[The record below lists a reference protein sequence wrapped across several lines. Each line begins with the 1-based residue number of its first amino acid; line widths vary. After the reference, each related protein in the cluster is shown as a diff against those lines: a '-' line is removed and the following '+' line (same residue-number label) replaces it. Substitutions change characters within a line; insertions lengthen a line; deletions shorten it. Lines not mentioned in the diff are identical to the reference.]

1 MKNEYLE
8 IIGGNGLFGKTEVY
22 SAKNA
27 VLPMLAGAMLTSEQV
42 TIKNCP
48 HISDIQN
55 MCRIRDLLSLE
66 THWNGRDIVAGGK
79 LVENHIPESLSGAM
93 RSSVFMLGPILSIT
107 GEVKL
112 HTPGGCKIGSR
123 PIDIHLQGLE
133 KLGAKITL
141 LNDGVLCR
149 ADKLVGNEIVL
160 RYPSVGATE
169 NLIMSAVL
177 AKGNTT
183 IIGTAREPE
192 VVSLC
197 QLLVAMGAK
206 IEGIGTSVVKI
217 KGVEGLSGAT
227 ITPVADR
234 IVAGTIILATALVG
248 GRVTLIG
255 CKPEHLGA
263 MMTKLV
269 SKHFLAIDD
278 SCGITVEGDGV
289 VEPMEIASGPYPKFP
304 TDLQPILTAI
314 LTYANGRSVVEEKV
328 FENRFSYVS
337 ELTKMGGKIAVEK
350 DKAIVDKSEL
360 FGAEVTAED
369 LRGGAGLVVAGLK
382 AFGVT
387 KVKGVEHIDRGY
399 EKIEYLFSSLGAKIT
414 RKKF

>member
-1 MKNEYLE
+1 
-8 IIGGNGLFGKTEVY
+8 
-22 SAKNA
+22 
-27 VLPMLAGAMLTSEQV
+27 
-42 TIKNCP
+42 
-48 HISDIQN
+48 
-55 MCRIRDLLSLE
+55 
-66 THWNGRDIVAGGK
+66 
-79 LVENHIPESLSGAM
+79 
-93 RSSVFMLGPILSIT
+93 
-107 GEVKL
+107 
-112 HTPGGCKIGSR
+112 
-123 PIDIHLQGLE
+123 
-133 KLGAKITL
+133 
-141 LNDGVLCR
+141 
-149 ADKLVGNEIVL
+149 
-160 RYPSVGATE
+160 
-169 NLIMSAVL
+169 MSAVL

-387 KVKGVEHIDRGY
+387 RVKGVEHIDRGY